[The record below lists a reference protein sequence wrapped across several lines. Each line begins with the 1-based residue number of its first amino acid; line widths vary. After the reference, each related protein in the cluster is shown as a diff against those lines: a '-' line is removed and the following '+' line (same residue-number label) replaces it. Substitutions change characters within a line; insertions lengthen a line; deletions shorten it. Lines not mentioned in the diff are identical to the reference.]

1 MNKMYPLLPY
11 NGKIL
16 GIVSIIFAVI
26 LIAYSLF
33 FNKINVDI
41 IILLICFGLFC
52 FGYSK
57 EKDENETYLLYRYHS
72 FRIAF
77 VLTTVIILIISSAF
91 IFDKTAIGIN
101 CLYALLL
108 MCLSFNIVYIIIK
121 NIGRKKSTHE

>member
-16 GIVSIIFAVI
+16 GIVIIVFAVI
-26 LIAYSLF
+26 LITYSLL

-57 EKDENETYLLYRYHS
+57 EKNENETYLLYRYHS
-72 FRIAF
+72 YRISFA
-77 VLTTVIILIISSAF
+77 LTTIIILIISSSF
-91 IFDKTAIGIN
+91 IFEKTAIKIN

-121 NIGRKKSTHE
+121 YINQKKSSYE